1 MYGVQQ
7 RRKRRKNMMKHVLF
21 LTEAS
26 LIQVYLIPTKKK
38 LFVISQTVFHFDI
51 LTFPFMLILNPI
63 TVKHF
68 TFIQNLK
75 TTFHKY

>member
-51 LTFPFMLILNPI
+51 LTFPFMLLLTPI
-63 TVKHF
+63 TV
-68 TFIQNLK
+68 ISLASISN
-75 TTFHKY
+75 